1 MTSPDVGVSTFAT
14 RVPPHVWRWLRL
26 GALLGLSIV
35 VLAAVRNV
43 DWAKT
48 AAALRG
54 ARFGWLVLALSA
66 NAAILPCWAL
76 FWRALRPRAEERV
89 SFARML
95 EITSVSSALMNT
107 LPFGGGH
114 ASAIV
119 LLIKRGSTTRRGA
132 LSILALDQLGEGV
145 VKVAVL
151 IGASIVIP
159 LPTWMRAVLTTV
171 LLVVGAWFVTLVVIS
186 RMTNELEVLKSVRR
200 SAAALACVAGMK
212 LTELVAIMSVQAAY
226 AAHVSIAGSVLVL
239 ATVILATMLPISPG
253 NLGAYEASVF
263 LVYRY
268 LGVAPELA
276 LSLAIV
282 QHVCFMI
289 PAVGLGYSLGWKAIL
304 SAASLALSAPQ
315 DDGQRHASG

>member
-1 MTSPDVGVSTFAT
+1 VTWSGIGAPTVAT
-14 RVPPHVWRWLRL
+14 RLQPNAWRWLRI
-26 GALLGLSIV
+26 GALVALSV
-35 VLAAVRNV
+35 VVVVALRNV
-43 DWAKT
+43 DWRKT
-48 AAALRG
+48 TAALRG
-54 ARFGWLVLALSA
+54 AQIGWLVLAIVA

-76 FWRALRPRAEERV
+76 FWRSLRPRNEEPV

-119 LLIKRGSTTRRGA
+119 LLIKRGNTSRRGA

-145 VKVAVL
+145 VKVTVL
-151 IGASIVIP
+151 IAASIVIP
-159 LPTWMRAVLTTV
+159 LPTWMRAALTTV
-171 LLVVGAWFVTLVVIS
+171 LLVVGAWFLTLVVIS
-186 RMTNELEVLKSVRR
+186 RMTNELDVLTSVRR
-200 SAAALACVAGMK
+200 SATALACVAAMK
-212 LTELVAIMSVQAAY
+212 LTELIAIVSVQAAY
-226 AAHVSIAGSVLVL
+226 GAHISMAGSVLVL

-263 LVYRY
+263 FVYRY
-268 LGVAPELA
+268 LGVSPELS

-289 PAVGLGYSLGWKAIL
+289 PAVGVGYGLGWKATL
-304 SAASLALSAPQ
+304 SGLRASA
-315 DDGQRHASG
+315 